1 MKPCAEQSRT
11 ANARLAC
18 LLVATLAFTLT
29 GCGLKN
35 TRPKFP
41 DRPAAEATAVG
52 PTSKPKSAPGAVAAA
67 PDTQADP
74 DTQFKTAMAALK
86 AKDLATAKAG
96 FAALAKDHPEFS
108 GPLTNLAILEYRAK
122 SRDAA
127 IADFNRAVSANP
139 RNAIAYN
146 WLGILYREAGNYPK
160 AEQSYLK
167 SLEQHADQP
176 PVVLNLAILYDVYL
190 KRPTDALSRYR
201 QYQQLT
207 NGQELKVAAWIRMLE
222 EPSPESVVPALPA
235 TAPATPPA
243 SPQPARKLS

>member
-1 MKPCAEQSRT
+1 MKPCAEQFRT
-11 ANARLAC
+11 ARTGLAC
-18 LLVATLAFTLT
+18 CLAVALAFTLE

-35 TRPKFP
+35 TSTRPVE
-41 DRPAAEATAVG
+41 RPATGSTAA
-52 PTSKPKSAPGAVAAA
+52 KPKPVTPPTATA

-74 DTQFKTAMAALK
+74 DTQFKAAMAALK

-108 GPLTNLAILEYRAK
+108 GPLTNLAILEYKGKA
-122 SRDAA
+122 RDAA
-127 IADFNRAVSANP
+127 IADFNRAVSANQ

-176 PVVLNLAILYDVYL
+176 AVVLNLAILYDVYL
-190 KRPTDALSRYR
+190 QRPVDALARYR
-201 QYQQLT
+201 QYQQLAG
-207 NGQELKVAAWIRMLE
+207 GQDLKVAAWIRMLE
-222 EPSPESVVPALPA
+222 ESSAA
-235 TAPATPPA
+235 TAPQLGNPHPAPPA
-243 SPQPARKLS
+243 SPQPARKPS